1 MIETLFTLYIQS
13 TLPRRDTFETSTMAV
28 LEKWLFY
35 IESQLREVKKG
46 REAGRQGGR
55 EAGRQGPTLGV
66 PSEVSFKNCPLRERS
81 LYNVVICLFILYFV
95 CSKQI

>member
-1 MIETLFTLYIQS
+1 MMETLFTLYIQS

-46 REAGRQGGR
+46 RGAGTNSRCSQR
-55 EAGRQGPTLGV
+55 GV
-66 PSEVSFKNCPLRERS
+66 FQELSVKGK
-81 LYNVVICLFILYFV
+81 VTV
-95 CSKQI
+95 

>member
-1 MIETLFTLYIQS
+1 MTETLFTLYIQS

-46 REAGRQGGR
+46 REAGRQG
-55 EAGRQGPTLGV
+55 PTLGV
-66 PSEVSFKNCPLRERS
+66 PSEVSFKNCP
-81 LYNVVICLFILYFV
+81 
-95 CSKQI
+95 